1 MLRYKND
8 PWLFDLDWN
17 VKEYKLL
24 VDKSSKESN
33 KKKKKKIVIEEKLEE
48 DENIK
53 ILKDNSFYKTLDERY
68 KNLVFL
74 KI

>member
-1 MLRYKND
+1 LLRYKND

-24 VDKSSKESN
+24 VDKSSKES
-33 KKKKKKIVIEEKLEE
+33 
-48 DENIK
+48 IK